1 MGEFSHFPAPPPAIH
16 NTRPARGPSAVGAA
30 SAVGRAGLRCL
41 VSYRALAGL
50 AEDTR
55 EGQPSMAEIQ
65 AISAILDRLQ
75 ELTQPPNVRSAR
87 RRSRRPATRR

>member
-16 NTRPARGPSAVGAA
+16 NTRPARGPSAVSAA
-30 SAVGRAGLRCL
+30 SAVGSAGLRCL

-75 ELTQPPNVRSAR
+75 AAGN
-87 RRSRRPATRR
+87 